1 MQQSS
6 VNEMAA
12 KFTAAYQ
19 ELKEKK
25 EIDRLLSLVKPMILS
40 AREDGIADKELIEI
54 LNTLGFKEKFYPA
67 KLKELRKRLLK
78 SAQGDLEE
86 DPVDTHPDELF
97 ASAILGGH
105 GAAGQPR

>member
-6 VNEMAA
+6 VNEMAV
-12 KFTAAYQ
+12 KFTTAYH

-40 AREDGIADKELIEI
+40 AREDGITDKELIDI

-67 KLKELRKRLLK
+67 KLKELRKKFLK
-78 SAQGDLEE
+78 SAQGDPGEE
-86 DPVDTHPDELF
+86 MDETPQDDPAV
-97 ASAILGGH
+97 SAIIGGH
-105 GAAGQPR
+105 TTAGQP